1 MTEGELQALV
11 HACEAKGLTPA
22 QVSQM
27 MAAIL
32 ETRWLLLPPSLRI
45 RVDFEPPRFHDG
57 TSSLLTEKD
66 LEGPQNRPPSET
78 AHLVTRD
85 ALNNRES

>member
-1 MTEGELQALV
+1 MTEDELQALV

-45 RVDFEPPRFHDG
+45 RVDFDHERQRAQG
-57 TSSLLTEKD
+57 
-66 LEGPQNRPPSET
+66 
-78 AHLVTRD
+78 
-85 ALNNRES
+85 NNRES